1 MLGRLTAAPVLASIR
16 AARARLDGAGG
27 QLESVSPLAVLARGY
42 VLVTDP
48 SGQPV
53 TTAAQA
59 TPGAR
64 LRLRFGDGAADVVAQ
79 DPS

>member
-1 MLGRLTAAPVLASIR
+1 M
-16 AARARLDGAGG
+16 
-27 QLESVSPLAVLARGY
+27 AVLARGY

-59 TPGAR
+59 MPGAR
-64 LRLRFGDGAADVVAQ
+64 LRLQFGDGAANVVAEG
-79 DPS
+79 PS